1 MDGMRQVWHGG
12 PLTQVQSFIAQ
23 PGILLVGTDPVA
35 IDTIE
40 LDTIMKKR
48 ELEGA
53 LSLWDR
59 NPANITRNWGEFY
72 QNPHKNLLFRQPA
85 HIQQAGELGLGVWD
99 LKKIDRRT
107 IKLG

>member
-1 MDGMRQVWHGG
+1 M
-12 PLTQVQSFIAQ
+12 TQLQSFIAQ

-59 NPANITRNWGEFY
+59 NPANIMREGREYF
-72 QNPHKNLLFRQPA
+72 QNPHKNLFFRQPA
-85 HIQQAGELGLGVWD
+85 HIQQAGELGLGLGD